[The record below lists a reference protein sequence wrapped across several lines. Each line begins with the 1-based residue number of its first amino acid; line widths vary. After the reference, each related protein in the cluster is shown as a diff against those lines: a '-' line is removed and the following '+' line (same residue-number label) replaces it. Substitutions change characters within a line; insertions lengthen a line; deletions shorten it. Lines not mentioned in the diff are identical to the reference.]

1 MKRIPYYIIIL
12 CTAACGQNAP
22 REEGTSAESETMNV
36 ARTDISLEESYPAS
50 IEGRQS
56 IRIIPR
62 VEGYLQEIKVKEGQR
77 VKKGQVLFIL
87 DQASYVADEKA
98 AKANVEVA
106 KAGLETAQLNYNS
119 RKGLREK
126 NIVSEYDL
134 QTAAAICPI
143 RS

>member
-1 MKRIPYYIIIL
+1 M
-12 CTAACGQNAP
+12 
-22 REEGTSAESETMNV
+22 EET
-36 ARTDISLEESYPAS
+36 YPAS

-77 VKKGQVLFIL
+77 VRKGQVLFIL

-106 KAGLETAQLNYNS
+106 KVLEADVVCWERFSVAGTALIPKRFLLFLY
-119 RKGLREK
+119 
-126 NIVSEYDL
+126 
-134 QTAAAICPI
+134 
-143 RS
+143 